1 MEHDPIRS
9 AETRGA
15 RMVKTIAVL
24 TATWL
29 ILLSAVS
36 QANAS
41 RHWQAPTVE
50 RGTDGA
56 PTHLVADGDVNGAGG

>member
-24 TATWL
+24 AATWL

-41 RHWQAPTVE
+41 RQWQTPAVE
-50 RGTDGA
+50 RSTGGA
-56 PTHLVADGDVNGAGG
+56 STHLVADGDVNGAGG

>member
-1 MEHDPIRS
+1 
-9 AETRGA
+9 
-15 RMVKTIAVL
+15 MVKTIAVL

-56 PTHLVADGDVNGAGG
+56 STHLVADGDVNGAGG